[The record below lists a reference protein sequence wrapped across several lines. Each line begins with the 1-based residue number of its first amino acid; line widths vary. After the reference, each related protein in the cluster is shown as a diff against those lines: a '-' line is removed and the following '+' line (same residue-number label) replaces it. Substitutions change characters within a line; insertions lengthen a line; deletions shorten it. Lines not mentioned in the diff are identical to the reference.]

1 MDELLNIMRA
11 LGDPTRLRIALLIR
25 QLELSVG
32 EVVQILGQSQPRVSR
47 HIRILDEA
55 GIAERRKEGS
65 WVFLRPG
72 AQLTSGRLDAL
83 FAMTDGSETR
93 MVQRDLTKLAEV
105 REARAKMAAAYFA
118 QNAGEWDQLRSLHVA
133 ESQVE
138 AAMRAL
144 LCAATPELLAKEL
157 PDKQLGRVL
166 DIGTGTGR
174 MIELFAGDA
183 ETFTAVDNNA
193 EMLRVARAK
202 LSSGANQA
210 GFEPAKVEIKMGD
223 FNALPLPDGSYD
235 TIIFHQVLHYAQAP
249 ERVIAEAARV
259 LAPSGRMMIV
269 DFAAHD
275 HEELRSVHAH
285 ARLGFR
291 DEMIT
296 RAFAGCG
303 LKMVHQDTLDGGKL
317 TVKIW
322 LGQKQASKSGA
333 LAGPQNV
340 MQNVQA
346 RSAPDRPAIESINA
360 QNEKLRILK

>member
-1 MDELLNIMRA
+1 MDQLLNIMRA
-11 LGDPTRLRIALLIR
+11 LSDPTRLRIALLIR

-72 AQLTSGRLDAL
+72 MQLTSGRMDAL

-93 MVQRDLTKLAEV
+93 MVQRDLAKLAEV
-105 REARAKMAAAYFA
+105 RAARSEMAAAYFIEH
-118 QNAGEWDQLRSLHVA
+118 AGEWDQLRSLHVA
-133 ESQVE
+133 ESEVE
-138 AAMRAL
+138 EAMLRL
-144 LCAATPELLAKEL
+144 LKRGP
-157 PDKQLGRVL
+157 LGRVL

-174 MIELFAGDA
+174 MIELFAQDA
-183 ETFTAVDNNA
+183 VQFTAVDNNA

-202 LSSGANQA
+202 HSSSGNGSADGKSGN
-210 GFEPAKVEIKMGD
+210 VEIMLGD
-223 FNALPLPDGSYD
+223 FNALPMGDGSYD
-235 TIIFHQVLHYAQAP
+235 TILFHQVLHYAQAP

-259 LAPSGRMMIV
+259 LAPSGRLLIV

-291 DEMIT
+291 DEMIART
-296 RAFAGCG
+296 FAGCG
-303 LKMVHQDTLDGGKL
+303 LQLAHKDTLDGGQL

-322 LGQKQASKSGA
+322 LGQKAATSFRSQK
-333 LAGPQNV
+333 PQENA
-340 MQNVQA
+340 A
-346 RSAPDRPAIESINA
+346 RGDRSPL
-360 QNEKLRILK
+360 QNEKLRMLK

>member
-1 MDELLNIMRA
+1 MDDILTIMRA
-11 LGDPTRLRIALLIR
+11 LADPTRLRIALLIR

-72 AQLTSGRLDAL
+72 PVLTGGSLDTL
-83 FAMTDGSETR
+83 FMNQNAGASR
-93 MVQRDLTKLAEV
+93 AAQRDLAKLEQVRAGRAE
-105 REARAKMAAAYFA
+105 MAAAYFA
-118 QNAGEWDQLRSLHVA
+118 EHASEWDQLRSLHIA
-133 ESQVE
+133 ESEVE
-138 AAMRAL
+138 AAMRAIL
-144 LCAATPELLAKEL
+144 SPAP
-157 PDKQLGRVL
+157 LGTVL

-183 ETFTAVDNNA
+183 TRFTAIDNNT

-202 LSSGANQA
+202 LSETHIA
-210 GFEPAKVEIKMGD
+210 GDAAKRVEIMLGD
-223 FNALPLPDGSYD
+223 FNALPLGDAQYD
-235 TIIFHQVLHYAQAP
+235 TILFHQVLHYAQAP

-259 LAPSGRMMIV
+259 LAPSGRMLIV

-285 ARLGFR
+285 ARLGFS
-291 DEMIT
+291 DDSIA
-296 RAFAGCG
+296 RAFADSNIH
-303 LKMVHQDTLDGGKL
+303 MAHQATLDGGAL

-322 LGQKQASKSGA
+322 MGQKAAQAMPLTPFISNT
-333 LAGPQNV
+333 PQ
-340 MQNVQA
+340 
-346 RSAPDRPAIESINA
+346 P
-360 QNEKLRILK
+360 LRIVS

>member
-1 MDELLNIMRA
+1 MEDLLNIMRA
-11 LGDPTRLRIALLIR
+11 LSDPTRLRIALLIR

-72 AQLTSGRLDAL
+72 DQLISGRLDAL
-83 FAMTDGSETR
+83 FAMTDGSEAR
-93 MVQRDLTKLAEV
+93 MMQRDLAKLAEV
-105 REARAKMAAAYFA
+105 RADRANMAAAYFEHYA
-118 QNAGEWDQLRSLHVA
+118 EEWDQLRSLHIA
-133 ESQVE
+133 ESEVE
-138 AAMRAL
+138 EAMLRLFSEAS
-144 LCAATPELLAKEL
+144 
-157 PDKQLGRVL
+157 LGRML

-174 MIELFAGDA
+174 MIDLFAKQADK
-183 ETFTAVDNNA
+183 FTAVDNNA

-202 LSSGANQA
+202 LSGSAIDSANI
-210 GFEPAKVEIKMGD
+210 EIMRGD
-223 FNALPLPDGSYD
+223 FNALALPDASYD
-235 TIIFHQVLHYAQAP
+235 TILFHQVLHYAQAP

-259 LAPSGRMMIV
+259 LAPGGRMMIV

-291 DEMIT
+291 DEMIA
-296 RAFAGCG
+296 RAFSGCG
-303 LKMVHQDTLDGGKL
+303 MKMAHLDTLDGGLL

-322 LGQKQASKSGA
+322 LGQKAEPKNTAQSSPQTMSQAMP
-333 LAGPQNV
+333 LAAADQHAGI
-340 MQNVQA
+340 
-346 RSAPDRPAIESINA
+346 DPATIAN
-360 QNEKLRILK
+360 QKLRIVK